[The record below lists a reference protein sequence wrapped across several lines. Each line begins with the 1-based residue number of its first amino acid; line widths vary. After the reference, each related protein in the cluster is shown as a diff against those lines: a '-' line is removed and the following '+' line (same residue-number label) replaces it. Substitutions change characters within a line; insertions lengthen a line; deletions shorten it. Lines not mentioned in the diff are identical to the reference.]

1 MRWFSLPA
9 VVMVMA
15 LLLAGCSSTSVLMPP
30 AGARVDYQLGGAYKP
45 HNGVGMVIRDRSTL
59 PAKQVYSICYI
70 NGFQTQPT
78 ERAAWSDRL
87 LLRDAS
93 GALVI
98 DSKWPDEVLL
108 DTRTPAARTAIVDTI
123 APWIAQCAAKKFNAV
138 EFDNL
143 DSYTRTDLLRRDD
156 TVALARTL
164 VERAHAAGL
173 AVAQKNAPGDA
184 ARFKSEA
191 GFDFAIAEQCV
202 TFDECAAYTDV
213 YGPLVID
220 VEYTDGLTSSFDELC
235 RDPQTPRSTVLRDRT
250 LVTADEPGYAYD
262 TCH

>member
-1 MRWFSLPA
+1 MS
-9 VVMVMA
+9 
-15 LLLAGCSSTSVLMPP
+15 LLLAGCSTTSVMMPP

-45 HNGVGMVIRDRSTL
+45 HNGVGMVVRDHSAV

-70 NGFQTQPT
+70 NSFQTQPT
-78 ERAAWSDRL
+78 ERAEWSDTL

-98 DSKWPDEVLL
+98 DPNWPDEVLL
-108 DTRTPAARTAIVDTI
+108 DTRTSASRTAIADTV
-123 APWIAQCAAKKFNAV
+123 APWITQCATKKFNAV

-143 DSYTRTDLLRRDD
+143 DSYTRSDLLSLDD
-156 TVALARTL
+156 NVALARTL

-184 ARFKSEA
+184 ARFKSDA
-191 GFDFAIAEQCV
+191 GFDFAIAEQCA

-213 YGPLVID
+213 YGPLVIN
-220 VEYTDGLTSSFDELC
+220 VEYTDGLTAPFAELC
-235 RDPQTPRSTVLRDRT
+235 RDPQTPTSTVLRDRA
-250 LVTADEPGYAYD
+250 LVTPDEPGYAYD